1 MEARG
6 GWPFL
11 SRSPTE
17 TEEDTELIFAL
28 ATHLLLML
36 LLPSS
41 VTFDKCVAHLLESS
55 HEILIVGTMDIG

>member
-1 MEARG
+1 MDARG

-28 ATHLLLML
+28 ATHRLLM
-36 LLPSS
+36 PSL

-55 HEILIVGTMDIG
+55 HEILIVGTMGIG

>member
-1 MEARG
+1 MDARG

-28 ATHLLLML
+28 ATHRLL
-36 LLPSS
+36 LLPSLL
-41 VTFDKCVAHLLESS
+41 TFDKYIAHLLESS
-55 HEILIVGTMDIG
+55 HEILIVGTMGIS

>member
-17 TEEDTELIFAL
+17 EEDTELIS
-28 ATHLLLML
+28 ATRGLGDHRSAHRLLLL
-36 LLPSS
+36 LLPSL
-41 VTFDKCVAHLLESS
+41 VTFDKYVAH
-55 HEILIVGTMDIG
+55 ILVP

>member
-17 TEEDTELIFAL
+17 TEEDTEELISAL
-28 ATHLLLML
+28 ATHRLLML
-36 LLPSS
+36 LLPSL
-41 VTFDKCVAHLLESS
+41 VTFDGMYRVAHLLA
-55 HEILIVGTMDIG
+55 D

>member
-17 TEEDTELIFAL
+17 EEDTELIS
-28 ATHLLLML
+28 ATRGGGGDHRRAHRLL
-36 LLPSS
+36 LLPSL
-41 VTFDKCVAHLLESS
+41 VTLDKYEAHLLD
-55 HEILIVGTMDIG
+55 L